1 MPTKEEIAL
10 ELSNLE
16 RKVLPAML
24 NSNSIN
30 SIAKETQLSEIEI
43 LRALQWLS
51 NKELI
56 ILEKKENQTYKLD
69 SNGKIYLLNGLPEK
83 RFLQEIKTQSKK
95 MSDLKQVQPEEI
107 NICVGLLKRNNYI
120 EVKKDK
126 ELSFTITKM
135 GKEKLD
141 KGFEEE
147 LILKKLPLTEE
158 QLTAQDKILIEELLK
173 RKNIILKD
181 KKIEF
186 FAKLTNLG
194 KELLKE
200 KKTLSSKVADK
211 LTPEMI
217 RTGSWKETQLKTFD
231 ITSKVPRINKGKKHF
246 VNESI
251 EYIRNIWLELGF
263 EEMKGNQVQSAFWDL
278 DSLFVPQ
285 DHPARELQDT
295 FYLEHNSKVDAKLM
309 QKVKEVHETG
319 GNTGSKGWQTPYSEE
334 IAQETLLR
342 THTTVVSALTLN
354 KLKKEDLPKKYFIVG
369 KVFRNEVLDWKHLF
383 EFHQVEGIVIDPD
396 VNLVKLKG
404 YLKEF
409 FTKMGFTDVRIR
421 PAHFPYT
428 EPSAEVEAYNP
439 VKKQWVEMGGCGIF
453 RPEVTKTLLGF
464 ECPVLAWGLGMER
477 IISNYYKITDLR
489 EIYKNDLEQLK
500 SVKTFIK

>member
-16 RKVLPAML
+16 RKVLPAVL
-24 NSNSIN
+24 KSNSIPEL
-30 SIAKETQLSEIEI
+30 IRETGLIEIEV
-43 LRALQWLS
+43 LRALQWLA

-56 ILEKKENQTYKLD
+56 ALEKKEEEIYKID
-69 SNGKIYLLNGLPEK
+69 SNGKLYLKRGLPEK
-83 RFLQEIKTQSKK
+83 RFLQEIEPKEKK
-95 MSDLKQVQPEEI
+95 ISEFKQVDKDEL
-107 NICVGLLKRNNYI
+107 NVCVGLLKRNNYI
-120 EVKKDK
+120 NVKKEQ
-126 ELSFTITKM
+126 ELTFSITKE
-135 GKEKLD
+135 GQEKIK
-141 KGFEEE
+141 KGFVEEA
-147 LILKKLPLTEE
+147 LLNKLPLSSSSLTTE
-158 QLTAQDKILIEELLK
+158 DKKIFEELLK

-181 KKIEF
+181 KKTEF
-186 FAKLTNLG
+186 FAKLTVLG
-194 KELLKE
+194 KELLKD
-200 KKTLSSKVADK
+200 KKLLETKVADK

-246 VNESI
+246 VNEAI

-263 EEMKGNQVQSAFWDL
+263 EEMEGNQVQSAFWDL
-278 DSLFVPQ
+278 DALFVPQ

-295 FYLEHNSKVDAKLM
+295 FYLEHNSKVDSKIL
-309 QKVKEVHETG
+309 QKVKKVHETG
-319 GNTGSKGWQTPYSEE
+319 GDTGSKGWQAPYSEK

-342 THTTVVSALTLN
+342 THTTVVSAHTLN

-383 EFHQVEGIVIDPD
+383 EFHQVDGIVIDPD

-428 EPSAEVEAYNP
+428 EPSAEIEAYNP

-477 IISNYYKITDLR
+477 IISNYYKINDLR

-500 SVKTFIK
+500 TMKTFIK

>member
-1 MPTKEEIAL
+1 MPTKEEIVL

-16 RKVLPAML
+16 RKVLPIIL
-24 NSNSIN
+24 N
-30 SIAKETQLSEIEI
+30 KTQLKEIVTEAKLTEIEV
-43 LRALQWLS
+43 LRALQWLA
-51 NKELI
+51 NKNLI
-56 ILEKKENQTYKLD
+56 ELEKQEEQIYKID
-69 SNGKIYLLNGLPEK
+69 SNGKEYIKKGLPEK
-83 RFLQEIKTQSKK
+83 RFLEEIKEQTKK
-95 MSDLKQVQPEEI
+95 ISELKKVEKQEI

-120 EVKKDK
+120 EVNKDK
-126 ELSFTITKM
+126 ELSFKITNQ
-135 GKEKLD
+135 GKEKL
-141 KGFEEE
+141 KEGFPEEK
-147 LILKKLPLTEE
+147 ILTKLPIKETEANSE
-158 QLTAQDKILIEELLK
+158 DKKIIDELLK
-173 RKNIILKD
+173 RKNLIIKD
-181 KKIEF
+181 KKTEF
-186 FAKLTNLG
+186 EAKLTELG
-194 KELLKE
+194 REIAKDKKLLETKI
-200 KKTLSSKVADK
+200 ADK

-217 RTGSWKETQLKTFD
+217 RTGSWKETQFKTFD
-231 ITSKVPRINKGKKHF
+231 ITSKVPRQNKGKKHF
-246 VNESI
+246 VNEAI
-251 EYIRNIWLELGF
+251 EYIRSIWLELGF
-263 EEMKGNQVQSAFWDL
+263 EEMEGNQVQSAFWDL

-295 FYLEHNSKVDAKLM
+295 FYLNQKSKVEPKILE
-309 QKVKEVHETG
+309 KVKKVHETG
-319 GNTGSKGWQTPYSEE
+319 GDTGSKGWQTPYSEE
-334 IAQETLLR
+334 IAKETLLR

-383 EFHQVEGIVIDPD
+383 EFHQVDGIVIDPD

-439 VKKQWVEMGGCGIF
+439 IKKQWVEMGGCGIF

-477 IISNYYKITDLR
+477 IISNYYKINDLR

-500 SVKTFIK
+500 TIKTFIK